1 MAVTLESHQ
10 ETAPEED
17 SKSSSMVPLG
27 DIEKT
32 QLPGSKEAT
41 DGNVQTFQ
49 RPVKGF
55 KWFLVCFGLYLGAVL
70 YGEYFTSISIHA
82 SLLKICCRSGH
93 NYCGRCTRSDP

>member
-1 MAVTLESHQ
+1 MAAALEGHQ

-17 SKSSSMVPLG
+17 SKTSSVLPLD

-32 QLPGSKEAT
+32 QLPDSKETT
-41 DGNVQTFQ
+41 DGSVQNFQ

-70 YGEYFTSISIHA
+70 YGEYCTSLPSPFMQA
-82 SLLKICCRSGH
+82 
-93 NYCGRCTRSDP
+93 Y